1 MNVRII
7 FLRIAALLFLAA
19 PVFAMDKTLTSDTL
33 PGGKVISVDEAK
45 SLIGKNTFFDMRTA
59 MSYGKGHLPGAR
71 ALPYKQVS
79 DKTPGFDA
87 SKDKFDLSELPSDK
101 SAAIVF
107 YSDGPA
113 GWKSYKAAVLAIRAG
128 YSNVM
133 WFRGGTSEWEA
144 NGHALEK

>member
-1 MNVRII
+1 MNVKNIC
-7 FLRIAALLFLAA
+7 LSIAALLFLAA
-19 PVFAMDKTLTSDTL
+19 PVFAADQTLTPDTL

-45 SLIGKNTFFDMRTA
+45 SMVGKNTFFDMRTA
-59 MSYGKGHLPGAR
+59 MSFGKGHLPGAR
-71 ALPYKQVS
+71 ALPYKQAS

-87 SKDKFDLSELPSDK
+87 SQDKFDLSELPSDK
-101 SAAIVF
+101 AAAIVF

-113 GWKSYKAAVLAIRAG
+113 GWKSYKAAVSAIRAG

-144 NGHALEK
+144 NGYVLEK